1 VVGHGVVLNG
11 RVEVAEMV
19 GIGLSPPAPN
29 WVEPIGIPTRPRGAT
44 DTPVGD
50 EADAAGPA
58 NEPVSIGVQV
68 PDAVPA
74 RPPPSNAV
82 VDVEVPAVE
91 TPVPYDVPPI
101 EPAIPED
108 KLPAPGDS
116 PGAELPIPYDDS
128 GIAPPWARHA
138 GLVTVVPTAGDAPE
152 VSGLTPGS

>member
-11 RVEVAEMV
+11 RVEVVEMV
-19 GIGLSPPAPN
+19 GIGLSPPAPS

-68 PDAVPA
+68 PDALPA
-74 RPPPSNAV
+74 MPPPSNVV
-82 VDVEVPAVE
+82 VDIEVPAVE
-91 TPVPYDVPPI
+91 MPVPYDVPSMGP
-101 EPAIPED
+101 PMPED
-108 KLPAPGDS
+108 KLSAPVDI
-116 PGAELPIPYDDS
+116 PGVELPIPYDDS
-128 GIAPPWARHA
+128 GIAPPEARHA
-138 GLVTVVPTAGDAPE
+138 GLVVVVATTGDPPE